1 LGLGLKVLTLVLAI
15 LLCTTTVASA
25 HRLSGKPT
33 SLRGK
38 LELAKAQVQHDRA
51 ALSVLNRRGWT
62 LIAPLD
68 FALVSHRVWLQGD
81 VRYVRQ
87 LEARLGALTPGPSWL
102 VRAFLCIHRGEGS
115 WTDSGDPYWGGLQMD
130 RGFMWTYGAWAIRR
144 YHGFA
149 DVWPPMVQIQ
159 VAIRAHHS
167 GRGFFPWPNTARGC
181 GLI

>member
-1 LGLGLKVLTLVLAI
+1 VLALALAT

-25 HRLSGKPT
+25 HRLSGRPT

-38 LELAKAQVQHDRA
+38 LTLAKAQVRHDRA

-68 FALVSHRVWLQGD
+68 FALVSHKAWLRQD
-81 VRYVRQ
+81 VGYVRQ
-87 LEARLGALTPGPSWL
+87 LQRLIQPRVGPAWM

-144 YHGFA
+144 YRGLA
-149 DVWPPMVQIQ
+149 NVWPPMVQIQ
-159 VAIRAHHS
+159 VAIRAHRS
-167 GRGFFPWPNTARGC
+167 GRGFYPWPTTARNC